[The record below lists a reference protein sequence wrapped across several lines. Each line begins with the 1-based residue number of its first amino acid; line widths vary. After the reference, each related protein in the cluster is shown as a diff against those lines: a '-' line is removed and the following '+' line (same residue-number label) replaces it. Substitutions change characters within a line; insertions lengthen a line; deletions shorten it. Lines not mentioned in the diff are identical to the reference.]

1 MSFGKRAALIVL
13 VLASVF
19 LLLNTPLVW
28 KWMYPIKYEQQIV
41 TASLKYEVDPHL
53 VLAVIRSESG
63 FATDRVSKKGAVGL
77 MQIMPE
83 TAEWIVKEA
92 GFRPKDSQYLY
103 DPVMNIEIGT
113 WYLDFLL
120 SRYDGDIVQV
130 IAAYN
135 AGPGKVNGWLASEQW
150 DGTRETI
157 EDIPYGETR
166 QYVQRVLY
174 YHDRYKNIYDFQL
187 R

>member
-1 MSFGKRAALIVL
+1 M
-13 VLASVF
+13 
-19 LLLNTPLVW
+19 
-28 KWMYPIKYEQQIV
+28 
-41 TASLKYEVDPHL
+41 
-53 VLAVIRSESG
+53 
-63 FATDRVSKKGAVGL
+63 VS
-77 MQIMPE
+77 
-83 TAEWIVKEA
+83 
-92 GFRPKDSQYLY
+92 R
-103 DPVMNIEIGT
+103 
-113 WYLDFLL
+113 FLL
-120 SRYDGDIVQV
+120 SRYDGDIVKV

-150 DGTRETI
+150 DGTRDTV